1 MENLILTPEAW
12 AEWRLQPITQKFLEY
27 LRVAKYD
34 IARQK
39 MQIISEPVD
48 KIDPAL
54 LAHLNGTESI
64 LTQLLTIKPQDV
76 ADRLSTAAKD
86 TAEYKRLIKENLGVE
101 L

>member
-1 MENLILTPEAW
+1 MDNLILTDNNW
-12 AEWRLQPITQKFLEY
+12 ADWKLQPITQKLFEY
-27 LRVAKYD
+27 LRVAKYE

-39 MQIISEPVD
+39 MQIITEPVD
-48 KIDPAL
+48 KIDLGL
-54 LAHLNGTESI
+54 LAYLNGMESI
-64 LTQLLTIKPQDV
+64 LTQLLTIKPTDV

>member
-1 MENLILTPEAW
+1 MDNLIVTDNNW
-12 AEWRLQPITQKFLEY
+12 ADWKLQPITQKLFEY

-48 KIDPAL
+48 KIDLGL
-54 LAHLNGTESI
+54 LAYLNGMESI
-64 LTQLLTIKPQDV
+64 LTQILTVKPQDIT
-76 ADRLSTAAKD
+76 DRLSTAAKE
-86 TAEYKRLIKENLGVE
+86 TAEYKRLIKDNLGVE